1 MKSATEMKSVADT
14 DRANENKNSLETRDE
29 RGAERSREERR
40 KNTEIRCFG
49 CQGGKFDNI
58 SLTPLCQLRTNVGLI
73 ARTNNTGHQDVL
85 IKIRFNIR

>member
-29 RGAERSREERR
+29 RGAERGEREEA
-40 KNTEIRCFG
+40 KKEHGNCACYG

-58 SLTPLCQLRTNVGLI
+58 
-73 ARTNNTGHQDVL
+73 
-85 IKIRFNIR
+85 F